1 MSGVNGNGILGR
13 PRLVDKR
20 GPRWNNKSKCV
31 SATCMVFL
39 SGLLAAGI
47 PPRAFAQSTA
57 RVSGLI
63 HDQSGAVVP
72 GATVVLRDEASG
84 TEFRGVTD
92 DSGFYSIDP
101 VLPKTYT
108 LTIGKGG
115 FKPTSKPASRFIQ
128 PTGSTSRPVWNWANR
143 CRRWRSKRRLRT

>member
-1 MSGVNGNGILGR
+1 SRSSRQMTGPEEGVMSCVNGNGILER

-20 GPRWNNKSKCV
+20 GPRCNNKSKGV
-31 SATCMVFL
+31 SVICMLFL
-39 SGLLAAGI
+39 SGLLAAGF
-47 PPRAFAQSTA
+47 PPTAFAQSTA

-72 GATVVLRDEASG
+72 GPTVVLRDEASG

-92 DSGFYSIDP
+92 DRGLYSIDP

-108 LTIGKGG
+108 LMI
-115 FKPTSKPASRFIQ
+115 SKHGLK
-128 PTGSTSRPVWNWANR
+128 TN
-143 CRRWRSKRRLRT
+143 

>member
-20 GPRWNNKSKCV
+20 GPRSSKSKRA

-47 PPRAFAQSTA
+47 APRAFAQSTA

-84 TEFRGVTD
+84 KELVYKLVGPTEADLAGGKLSVESPVAQAVVGAAVGDVVSVETPRGAR
-92 DSGFYSIDP
+92 S
-101 VLPKTYT
+101 YT
-108 LTIGKGG
+108 VVAIG
-115 FKPTSKPASRFIQ
+115 
-128 PTGSTSRPVWNWANR
+128 
-143 CRRWRSKRRLRT
+143 